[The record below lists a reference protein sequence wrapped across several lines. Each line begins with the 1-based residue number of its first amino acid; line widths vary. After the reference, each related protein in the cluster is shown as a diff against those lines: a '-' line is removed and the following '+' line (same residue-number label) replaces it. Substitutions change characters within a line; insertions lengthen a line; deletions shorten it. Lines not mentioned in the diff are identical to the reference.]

1 MNKNL
6 LFYDKIQTTLLFFLT
21 KMWGGGGGQNGVH
34 VFGDF

>member
-21 KMWGGGGGQNGVH
+21 KMWGGGQNGVH